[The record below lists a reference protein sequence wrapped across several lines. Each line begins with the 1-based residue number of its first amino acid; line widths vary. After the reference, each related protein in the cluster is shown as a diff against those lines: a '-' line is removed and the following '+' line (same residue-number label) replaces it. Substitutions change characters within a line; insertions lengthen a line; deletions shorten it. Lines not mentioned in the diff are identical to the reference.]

1 MWGLTEVG
9 VEACRACAAPR
20 AVLVRPRPGQGV
32 WGSWQPGL
40 IILRVKSSL
49 VLCKYIKKSP
59 GESPVLKCLALDCS
73 LIQELSTEEHK
84 VWLRFFV
91 MVLSL
96 ESSIAAAVQSAVRKL
111 RVLCY
116 TLCKVLCSQACY
128 LLFATILF

>member
-9 VEACRACAAPR
+9 VEACRAWAAPR

-73 LIQELSTEEHK
+73 LIQELSTEERK
-84 VWLRFFV
+84 VWLRFFFCHGA
-91 MVLSL
+91 LL
-96 ESSIAAAVQSAVRKL
+96 GKQYCCSSAK
-111 RVLCY
+111 CCEKTKG
-116 TLCKVLCSQACY
+116 TLLHT
-128 LLFATILF
+128 L